1 MGLIPAELSLD
12 CSPTFVPRTI
22 AEFLAGMST
31 IGDASERVSMID
43 DYVRRLEEEM
53 RKIDAFKRELPLCML
68 LVNDAIVALKEE
80 AVQCRRSRM
89 EPVLEEFIPLKKS
102 SDDDEDKIETR
113 RERGSREKVD
123 WMNSVQLWSSG
134 NNHCLSSKNDLKLAI
149 EEEENSSVTN
159 DLLVSGKPMN
169 PGKTSAVPGLL
180 LGTPAREYMVIGG
193 LSSMDCGSR
202 AAASSTASSSVRP
215 QYHHHQQQQQQ
226 TSRKQRRCWSQEL
239 QKLFVNALHQLGGP
253 HVATPKQIRE
263 LMKVEGLTNDEVKS
277 HLQKYRLHIR
287 RSAHTNTSSANRFAP
302 QSGSPQGPLGTSL
315 TRDNNMTE
323 EEEDDDDD
331 KSGRQIPKILT
342 LTSKNGA

>member
-12 CSPTFVPRTI
+12 CRPAFVPRTI
-22 AEFLAGMST
+22 AEFLGGMST
-31 IGDASERVSMID
+31 IGDASERVSRID

-102 SDDDEDKIETR
+102 SDDDDEIETR
-113 RERGSREKVD
+113 REKGSREKVD

-134 NNHCLSSKNDLKLAI
+134 NHCLSSKNDLKLAI

-159 DLLVSGKPMN
+159 DLLVSGKTMN
-169 PGKTSAVPGLL
+169 PEKTSAVPRLL
-180 LGTPAREYMVIGG
+180 LDTPAREYMVIGG
-193 LSSMDCGSR
+193 LSSMDYGSR

-215 QYHHHQQQQQQ
+215 QYHHHHQQQQQQQ

-263 LMKVEGLTNDEVKS
+263 LMQVEGLTNDEVKS

-315 TRDNNMTE
+315 TGDNNMTE
-323 EEEDDDDD
+323 EEDDDD